1 MNMTFEKMM
10 TLTLLVV
17 FLWGISISSMAQPPR
32 TVDVTFLPVDEGAA
46 VPDFSEFRK
55 LLLKA
60 VEDGNDKFIL
70 DHTYEDISFGY
81 KIDEEVEEEQESS
94 GKEEFGDILKSP
106 EREEVYRIIKDN
118 VRFGGTWGDR
128 RWNEYGKGYGKE
140 YFCANYVHM
149 CWPED
154 RVPLNRD
161 YVAVTGDKVNV
172 RSGPGASYNVI
183 ATLSYEIVEVVGE
196 HPRDLEDDPS
206 KWDNV
211 GGQAY
216 PWYPVRLQ
224 SGIKGY
230 IFGQFVSIP
239 SMGTPILVFK
249 KIEGVWKIVYI
260 HLSC

>member
-1 MNMTFEKMM
+1 MNQTFQKMT
-10 TLTLLVV
+10 TLTVMVL
-17 FLWGISISSMAQPPR
+17 FLWGMSISSMAQPWK

-55 LLLKA
+55 SLLKA

-70 DHTYEDISFGY
+70 EHTYGDISFGY
-81 KIDEEVEEEQESS
+81 KIDEVVEEEQESS
-94 GKEEFGDILKSP
+94 GKEEFKDILKSP
-106 EREEVYRIIKDN
+106 EREEVYRILKEN
-118 VRFGGTWGDR
+118 TRHGGTWGDR
-128 RWNEYGKGYGKE
+128 RWNRYGKE

-154 RVPLNRD
+154 RVSLETGRAF
-161 YVAVTGDKVNV
+161 VAVTGDKVNV
-172 RSGPGASYNVI
+172 RSGPGASYNVL
-183 ATLSYEIVEVVGE
+183 ATISYEIVEAVGGY
-196 HPRDLEDDPS
+196 PYDLEDDPS

-224 SGIKGY
+224 SGIEGY
-230 IFGQFVSIP
+230 IFGQYVSIP
-239 SMGTPILVFK
+239 SMGTPILIFK
-249 KIEGVWKIVYI
+249 KVGGVWKIVYI